1 MTLPPL
7 EARKNYVAHRV
18 ESLMDDDRFV
28 VAVTLRFEDDAMGP
42 ADFTEYAKAK
52 ATEQAEREW
61 QERMDALLEADIN
74 NLELHR

>member
-7 EARKNYVAHRV
+7 EPRKNYVAHRV
-18 ESLMDDDRFV
+18 ESLIDDDRFI
-28 VAVTLRFEDDAMGP
+28 VAVALRFEEDAFGP

-61 QERMDALLEADIN
+61 SERMDVLLEADIN
-74 NLELHR
+74 NLELN